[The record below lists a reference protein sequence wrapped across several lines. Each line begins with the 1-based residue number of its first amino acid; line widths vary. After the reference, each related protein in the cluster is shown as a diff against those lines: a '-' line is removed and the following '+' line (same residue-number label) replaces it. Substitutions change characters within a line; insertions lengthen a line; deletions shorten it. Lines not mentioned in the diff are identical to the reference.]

1 MKKRNIKDLG
11 KDLAAKKKEL
21 QTYLAKDFP
30 RLVANDALQTFDDS
44 WDKQGFTDEKGTFK
58 KWEDRKDPID
68 PEEKK
73 PNRGILIG
81 KGSGILRRSLEVKSA
96 TAKRI
101 VIGTPIK
108 YAQIH
113 NEGGTIV
120 QTPTFKQRMFFSH
133 KGDASKTTKA
143 ANTWAKMSLAK
154 KLTIPIPKRQFMG
167 NSKPLI
173 DKIRTRLENKM
184 NKTFEQ

>member
-1 MKKRNIKDLG
+1 MAKRKNIKDLG

-21 QTYLAKDFP
+21 QNYLSKDFP
-30 RLVANDALQTFDDS
+30 RLVANDALNHFDDS
-44 WDKQGFTDEKGTFK
+44 WKNEGFTDEKGTFK

-81 KGSGILRRSLEVKSA
+81 KGSGILRRSL
-96 TAKRI
+96 TAKSVTASKI

-113 NEGGTIV
+113 NEGGTII
-120 QTPTFKQRMFFSH
+120 QTPTFKQRMFFSY
-133 KGDASKTTKA
+133 KGDASKNTKS
-143 ANTWAKMSLAK
+143 ANTWAKMSLTK
-154 KLTIPIPKRQFMG
+154 KLTIPIPQRQFMG
-167 NSKPLI
+167 NSKPLM

-184 NKTFEQ
+184 NKLFE

>member
-11 KDLAAKKKEL
+11 KDLETKKKEL
-21 QTYLAKDFP
+21 QNYLAKDFP
-30 RLVANDALQTFDDS
+30 RLVANDALAHFDDS
-44 WDKQGFTDEKGTFK
+44 WQNEGFTDEKGTFK
-58 KWEDRKDPID
+58 KWEDRKEPID

-81 KGSGILRRSLEVKSA
+81 KGSGILRRSLEAKSI
-96 TAKRI
+96 TTSRI

-154 KLTIPIPKRQFMG
+154 KLVIPIPQRQFMG
-167 NSKPLI
+167 NSKPLL
-173 DKIRTRLENKM
+173 DKMEKRLDARVK
-184 NKTFEQ
+184 QILS